1 MALQCLRTLARA
13 LPRISPS
20 LPHQNLFPKCG
31 ALQVVKNAPLHTS
44 CIRLDLSEFFETPRN
59 RGETKVRVG
68 REWKTDELR
77 LKSNED
83 LHKLWFVLLKE
94 KNMLLTMEHAY
105 KEEYVA
111 MPNPE
116 RIDKVEMSM
125 ENLEEVVRERNR
137 AFHNLE
143 VGISG
148 ERERTFR
155 RDCFGLLAPYK
166 PRQHLMT
173 IWMNTGY
180 RKQLRFRFQ
189 NSGRDDV
196 KDFQARYRERLDG
209 LERTQVLLQMR
220 LAARTVRRY
229 PNCDL
234 EALKEMYPDV
244 DMKRLLRWKEIQGQE
259 ITKRDV

>member
-1 MALQCLRTLARA
+1 MGLLKAVSGVVRSVCRSCPNSVIQSVVRPILFSGSSFHS
-13 LPRISPS
+13 SPV
-20 LPHQNLFPKCG
+20 F
-31 ALQVVKNAPLHTS
+31 
-44 CIRLDLSEFFETPRN
+44 RDLSEFFEIEKF
-59 RGETKVRVG
+59 RGEKTIRVG
-68 REWKTDELR
+68 REWRKDELR
-77 LKSNED
+77 LKSNTD
-83 LHKLWFVLLKE
+83 LHKLWYILLKE
-94 KNMLLTMEHAY
+94 RNMLLTMESAY
-105 KEEYVA
+105 KDKFAA

-137 AFHNLE
+137 AFWQLE
-143 VGISG
+143 VGTSG

-155 RDCFGLLAPYK
+155 KNCFGLLAPYK
-166 PRQHLMT
+166 PRQHLMP

-220 LAARTVRRY
+220 LVS
-229 PNCDL
+229 
-234 EALKEMYPDV
+234 
-244 DMKRLLRWKEIQGQE
+244 G
-259 ITKRDV
+259 